1 MNFLEHIGFIYF
13 DIVNAVLFRDSSNYF
28 LSMSE
33 NYIQYGYKEDYDDL
47 LFDDYFD
54 LLLLKYK
61 SLTNSN
67 YSLNYRITLE
77 ENINDR

>member
-1 MNFLEHIGFIYF
+1 
-13 DIVNAVLFRDSSNYF
+13 
-28 LSMSE
+28 MSE

-54 LLLLKYK
+54 LVLLKYK

>member
-1 MNFLEHIGFIYF
+1 MN
-13 DIVNAVLFRDSSNYF
+13 
-28 LSMSE
+28 MSD
-33 NYIQYGYKEDYDDL
+33 NYIHYGYKEDYDDDL
-47 LFDDYFD
+47 LTDEYFD
-54 LLLLKYK
+54 LVLFKYK